1 MSSGTKERQGKSA
14 GAATHLPK
22 QLNQQETVQLLI
34 DSGLLFELNR
44 TKLHPY
50 GMALIAQVVDGKYEL
65 GMLTNNPGV
74 VFDKDVFRRGRA
86 KMDNWLKVLG
96 NVLIRRRQETVGFTA
111 QVKEDWEEQRRRPDR

>member
-1 MSSGTKERQGKSA
+1 MGSASSP
-14 GAATHLPK
+14 PK

-65 GMLTNNPGV
+65 GMLTNNPAV
-74 VFDKDVFRRGRA
+74 VFDKDVFRRGKA
-86 KMDNWLKVLG
+86 KMDQWLKAIG
-96 NVLIRRRQETVGFTA
+96 NVLIRRRQEAVGFTA